1 MLKIAIL
8 TFSLLAG
15 VGGCTLYRAKPLVAT
30 PSLLPQVPHL
40 VASLKELPLKE
51 LAVHPFN
58 PDDGLDMTEVA
69 ILAVV
74 NNPDLRSVRDG
85 RGVAGSQ
92 LLAAGVL
99 PNPQLTGGLDHPF
112 GAGPGYVNAFSLGLS
127 YDIRALVTR
136 SASLASARAQRRQI
150 DWSVLWQEWL
160 VVQQARLLFIQSVGQ
175 EKRERQLLAYR
186 ELLTD
191 RYRRAARA
199 LDEGNLTIDAV
210 SANLAELQAIR
221 GRLSDLEQR
230 KSQTSYDLNALLG
243 LAPELKL
250 ELVGD
255 IELPQPDDARVK
267 TLLKD
272 LPLRRPDLLA
282 LQAGYESQEQQF
294 REAVLAQ
301 FPSFSIGPTRARD
314 NTNINSYGFAVTI
327 ALPMFDRNQG
337 AIAVA
342 RATRRQLHDEY
353 QARLD
358 AAYGEA
364 SSRLAQLRLA
374 SRRFTTVEAELPE
387 LEGVLKRARE
397 ALAAGNMEFG
407 TFTALQSSWYEKKLE
422 ALTLEQSLWEGRA
435 VLQTLLGSDF
445 GDPASPPQVRLEE
458 KEP

>member
-1 MLKIAIL
+1 
-8 TFSLLAG
+8 
-15 VGGCTLYRAKPLVAT
+15 
-30 PSLLPQVPHL
+30 

-51 LAVHPFN
+51 VAAHPFN

-85 RGVAGSQ
+85 RGIAGSQ

-99 PNPQLTGGLDHPF
+99 PNPQLSGGLDHPF
-112 GAGPGYVNAFSLGLS
+112 GAGPGFVNAFSLGLS

-160 VVQQARLLFIQSVGQ
+160 VVQKAHLLFIQSVGQ
-175 EKRERQLLAYR
+175 AKLERQLLAYQ

-191 RYRRAARA
+191 RYQRAARA
-199 LDEGNLTIDAV
+199 LSEGNLTIDAV

-221 GRLSDLEQR
+221 ARLSELEQR
-230 KSQTSYDLNALLG
+230 KSQTGYDLNALLG

-267 TLLKD
+267 TLLRE

-314 NTNINSYGFAVTI
+314 TSSINTYGFAVTI
-327 ALPMFDRNQG
+327 SLPIFDRNQG
-337 AIAVA
+337 AIAIA
-342 RATRRQLHDEY
+342 KATRQQLFDEY

-358 AAYGEA
+358 SAYGEV
-364 SSRLAQLRLA
+364 SSQLAQIRLL
-374 SRRFTTVEAELPE
+374 SRRLKTVQGDLPQ
-387 LEGVLKRARE
+387 LESVLARARA
-397 ALAAGNMEFG
+397 ALDAGNMEFG
-407 TFTALQSSWYEKKLE
+407 TFATLQASWFEKRIE
-422 ALTLEQSLWEGRA
+422 ALTLEQSLLEGRA
-435 VLQTLLGSDF
+435 VLQTLLGSEV
-445 GDPASPPQVRLEE
+445 GKVTSTKRIQLEE
-458 KEP
+458 KEK